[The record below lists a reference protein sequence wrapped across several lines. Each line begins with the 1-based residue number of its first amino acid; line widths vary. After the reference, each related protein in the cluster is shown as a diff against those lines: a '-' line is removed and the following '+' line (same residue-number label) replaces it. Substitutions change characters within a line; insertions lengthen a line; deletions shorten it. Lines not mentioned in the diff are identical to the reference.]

1 MTTRMVRS
9 MKDLLMSSRDSSPV
23 REKAGLNFSTVKS
36 LVLRDKEDKIDMEF
50 GTDEKVKVVSLI
62 SSLLGAEGHLSGRKS
77 TPKLET
83 NPTIISLL
91 KDLHAAPPDS
101 FVVELAEAIG
111 CLKTL
116 RKMASFWYRVVA
128 EIDLRV
134 SLITG
139 TYIYWYGWILNF
151 WCVQLR
157 RLWCD
162 GQHIPGIPVNK
173 IPDLN
178 CCLLY
183 QQLQVINCCISR
195 KKRRTSS
202 SVESVM
208 NYS

>member
-128 EIDLRV
+128 EVIE
-134 SLITG
+134 
-139 TYIYWYGWILNF
+139 
-151 WCVQLR
+151 
-157 RLWCD
+157 
-162 GQHIPGIPVNK
+162 K
-173 IPDLN
+173 IM
-178 CCLLY
+178 
-183 QQLQVINCCISR
+183 V
-195 KKRRTSS
+195 
-202 SVESVM
+202 
-208 NYS
+208 